1 MGAKD
6 KVRSGLVGV
15 GWIGAHHG
23 ANLLNNPHA
32 ELNGVCDP
40 DQGKSRA
47 FLERTGSRARLFTR
61 LEDMLRQPDIDAVVL
76 ASPNAAHAGQAIA
89 AAEAGKHIYLEKP
102 MGITLE
108 SCRQAARAVEKA
120 KVKCRLGY
128 HRRFNPLVAHARK
141 RIADGELGELVL
153 AESDYFHYVPG
164 NLGIWEWL
172 GRTDVAGS
180 LIHAGTGHN
189 VDLLRFFCGEVA
201 EVSCFK
207 DIRMPRTTQIQTE
220 DIALLNLRFE
230 SGVLGRV
237 GLFLGPILPFT
248 FSLRLFGTRG
258 SLDNNR
264 LWLDTTP
271 RFAETGQ
278 EQDYIRL
285 PKSWIPDN
293 VQGGISETWK
303 ASLDAFIDEVRLDR
317 KPDNDAVSGFNT
329 AAVCFAALQSAAEG
343 KSVRPERL

>member
-1 MGAKD
+1 MAAKD
-6 KVRSGLVGV
+6 KVRVGLVGV

-23 ANLLNNPHA
+23 SNLMRNPHA
-32 ELNGVCDP
+32 ELVGVCDP
-40 DQGKSRA
+40 DQDKARA
-47 FLERTGSRARLFTR
+47 FIEGTKCQARIFAR
-61 LEDMLRQPDIDAVVL
+61 LEDMLKQPDLAAVVI
-76 ASPNAAHAGQAIA
+76 ASPNGAHAGQAIA
-89 AAEAGKHIYLEKP
+89 AAEAGKHLYLEKP

-108 SCRQAARAVEKA
+108 SCRQAARAVAKA
-120 KVKCRLGY
+120 GVKCRLGY
-128 HRRFNPLVAHARK
+128 HRRFNPLVAHAK
-141 RIADGELGELVL
+141 KLIAGGELGELVL
-153 AESDYFHYVPG
+153 AESDYFHHVPG
-164 NLGIWEWL
+164 NLSIWEWL
-172 GRTDVAGS
+172 GKTDIAGS

-189 VDLLRFFCGEVA
+189 VDLLRYFCGEVA

-230 SGVLGRV
+230 NGTLGRV

-248 FSLRLFGTRG
+248 FTLRLFGTRG

-271 RFAETGQ
+271 EFAETGH

-285 PKSWIPDN
+285 PKSWVPDN
-293 VQGGISETWK
+293 VQGGVSETWK
-303 ASLDAFIDEVRLDR
+303 ASLDAFIDEVRMDR

-329 AAVCFAALQSAAEG
+329 AAVCFAALQSAADG